1 MTTEYIGR
9 GDPARTLALLWRD
22 PSRARERA
30 PRKGRTDLTADR
42 VIAAAIEVADAEGL
56 AALSM
61 RKVADHLGVGTMSL
75 YTHVPGKA
83 ELLDV
88 MLDTVYKE
96 PWTSAETPE
105 GWRARVELIA
115 RDNLAMYRRHP
126 WILQV
131 AVSRPPLGPGTL
143 GKYEHELSAL
153 DGIGLT
159 DLEMDNVLT
168 LLAAYVHGAARGVIE
183 AERAAHETGMTDE
196 QWWKAHEPFLAAV
209 GDFSGYPLAGR
220 VGTASGETYNAA
232 GDPAGAFE
240 FGLARLLDGIA
251 VLIEGRRGRS
261 PEAPA
266 RPA

>member
-30 PRKGRTDLTADR
+30 PRKGRPELTADR
-42 VIAAAIEVADAEGL
+42 VITAAIEVADAEGL

-83 ELLDV
+83 ELIDV

-96 PWTSAETPE
+96 TFADARVPD
-105 GWRARVELIA
+105 GWRARVERIA
-115 RDNLAMYRRHP
+115 RDNLALYRRHP

-168 LLAAYVHGAARGVIE
+168 LVAAYVHGAARGVVE
-183 AERAAHETGMTDE
+183 AARAAQETGMTDE
-196 QWWKAHEPFLAAV
+196 EWWRAHEPFLAAA
-209 GDFSGYPLAGR
+209 GDFSAYPLAAR
-220 VGTASGETYNAA
+220 VGSASGEAYNAPA
-232 GDPAGAFE
+232 DPAGSFE

-251 VLIEGRRGRS
+251 VLIEGR
-261 PEAPA
+261 
-266 RPA
+266 